1 MAMDLLLFL
10 SVFAISAIVFVPL
23 HLIAV
28 RANGGRKLLSTI
40 NAMICLSA
48 LAGGAI
54 GWLLLGDLFS
64 SAGSRA
70 VGCFGGGFSFLGF
83 GGVYNLLGPA
93 SADRSISAHIV
104 GLIYQAPGHRMSRE
118 ELFALY
124 SHADI
129 LDKRFIEFAAVGV
142 IDPQASQLTLTAKG
156 RRIALAFAVLGKAL
170 GLRPWYLARVR
181 TRSA

>member
-10 SVFAISAIVFVPL
+10 SVFAVSAIVFVPL

-28 RANGGRKLLSTI
+28 RANGGRKLLSTV

-48 LAGGAI
+48 VIGGAI
-54 GWLLLGDLFS
+54 GWMLLGDLFS

-70 VGCFGGGFSFLGF
+70 VGCVGGGFSFLGF

-104 GLIYQAPGHRMSRE
+104 NLIYQAPGHRMSKE
-118 ELFALY
+118 ELFSLY
-124 SHADI
+124 SQADI
-129 LDKRFIEFAAVGV
+129 LEKRFVEFAAVGV
-142 IDPQASQLTLTAKG
+142 IEQQGSQLALTAKG
-156 RRIALAFAVLGKAL
+156 RRIALTFAILGKAL
-170 GLRPWYLARVR
+170 GLHPWYLERAR